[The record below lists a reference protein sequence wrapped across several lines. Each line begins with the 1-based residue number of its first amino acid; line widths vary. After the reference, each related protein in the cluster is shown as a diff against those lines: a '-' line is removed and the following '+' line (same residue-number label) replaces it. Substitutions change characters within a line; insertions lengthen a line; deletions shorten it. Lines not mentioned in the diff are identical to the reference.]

1 MGSRMWGADAKQYV
15 VEEFCALIQTLRE
28 DGVEPIQARLF
39 ERLEISRSTVSETV
53 AILDKEGYIA
63 HRDHLDLTP
72 EGLVVAERT
81 LRRRRLAEVF
91 LVEHL
96 DLSFAACRRDAERW
110 QHGISDDVEANMIS
124 VLGRPVVCPHG
135 NPIPYKVRRDPAR
148 VPAEQVA
155 LSTVGVGAG
164 AELVRVREELEST
177 TGMLDYLDG
186 AGLRP
191 GARLTVETLSPDG
204 TRTVAVGDQ
213 RAGLGPFVCGRLV
226 VTVTS

>member
-1 MGSRMWGADAKQYV
+1 MGSRMWGADAKQHV
-15 VEEFCALIQTLRE
+15 VEEFCALIQALRE

-72 EGLVVAERT
+72 EGLAVAERT

-91 LVEHL
+91 LAEHL

-110 QHGISDDVEANMIS
+110 QHGISDDVEASMS
-124 VLGRPVVCPHG
+124 RVLGRPAVCPHG

-148 VPAEQVA
+148 VPAGHVP
-155 LSTVGVGAG
+155 LSTIGVGAG
-164 AELVRVREELEST
+164 VELVRIREELEST

-191 GARLTVETLSPDG
+191 GARLTVDTLSPDG
-204 TRTVAVGDQ
+204 TRTVAIGDQ
-213 RAGLGPFVCGRLV
+213 RAGLGPFVCERLV
-226 VTVTS
+226 VTVLP